1 MQSPHCATPAGIGSA
16 HVAQRETGGAKRVT
30 QPSHTGRE
38 GQARHTAHWLG
49 RRSSNE
55 EKGRS
60 IHGLNMAQ
68 YTERPMETAPAQ
80 RPPTIDARA
89 AARWSRLAPASGSPW
104 LHEEIGRR
112 MEDRLQ
118 WIKARPRSWA
128 DWAPLHGGLEVHL
141 QVARRYRDAKSFVIE
156 PEAAMVPATGQALAA
171 PWWSARRWQGGH
183 PSFDPP
189 PEEGV
194 DLLWA
199 NMALHMAA
207 DPQALIARW
216 HRLVATDGFL
226 MFSCFGP
233 DTVRELRV
241 LHDRQ
246 GWPPAS
252 HEFTDMHDWGDMLV
266 GAGFAEPV
274 MDMERIM
281 LTWPSAEAAFAELR
295 TLGRNLH
302 PARFPGLRGK
312 TWHRTLRR
320 ALPDFALSAEG
331 AGRIALTF
339 EIIYGHAFKPAPRV
353 ALAAES
359 AVSLREMRS
368 MLQRGR
374 PGG

>member
-1 MQSPHCATPAGIGSA
+1 
-16 HVAQRETGGAKRVT
+16 
-30 QPSHTGRE
+30 
-38 GQARHTAHWLG
+38 
-49 RRSSNE
+49 
-55 EKGRS
+55 
-60 IHGLNMAQ
+60 MASD
-68 YTERPMETAPAQ
+68 PPQ
-80 RPPTIDARA
+80 RPPTIDAAA
-89 AARWSRLAPASGSPW
+89 AARWSRLAPLDGSPW

-118 WIKARPRSWA
+118 WIKTRPRHWA
-128 DWAPLHGGLEVHL
+128 DWSPLRGGLEAHAL
-141 QVARRYRDAKSFVIE
+141 LARRYRDAASYVIE
-156 PEAAMVPATGQALAA
+156 PETALLAPTREALAA
-171 PWWSARRWQGGH
+171 PWWSARRWQGAR
-183 PSFDPP
+183 PSFEAP

-207 DPQALIARW
+207 DPQALIAHW

-233 DTVRELRV
+233 DTVRELRMV
-241 LHDRQ
+241 HERQ

-252 HEFTDMHDWGDMLV
+252 HQFTDMHDWGDMLV
-266 GAGFAEPV
+266 HAGFAEPV
-274 MDMERIM
+274 MDMERIV
-281 LTWPSAEAAFAELR
+281 LTWPSAEAALAELR

-302 PARFPGLRGK
+302 RARFPALRGRA
-312 TWHRTLRR
+312 WHRALRR
-320 ALPDFALSAEG
+320 ALPDVALSAEG

-359 AVSLREMRS
+359 AVSLRDMRS
-368 MLQRGR
+368 MLQRGGR